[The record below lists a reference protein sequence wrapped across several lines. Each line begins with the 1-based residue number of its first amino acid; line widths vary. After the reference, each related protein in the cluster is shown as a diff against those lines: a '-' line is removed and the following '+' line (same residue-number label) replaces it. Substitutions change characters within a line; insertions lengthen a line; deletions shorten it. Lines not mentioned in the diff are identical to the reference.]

1 MGEHPRTL
9 TVDAAMTRAL
19 ELAARGPT
27 YGPNPRVGCVLL
39 GPPPGAPL
47 PDGAA
52 PDSIDPHP
60 RPVLAEGWH
69 RGAGTPHAE
78 AAALADAR
86 TRGVDVAGATAVVT
100 LEPCAHTGRTGP
112 CADALVA
119 AGVAEVVLAVDDP
132 NPVATGGAHRLRAA
146 GVHVVRG
153 LRAAEGEELLRVWL
167 TAVRRGTPYVTLKT
181 ATTLDGYVAAQD
193 GTSRWITG
201 PAAREHAHRVRAE
214 VDAIVVGTGT
224 LLADDPELTAR
235 VRGHGPSHDA
245 AHDAASAARLAE
257 HQPLRVVVGLRGIPP
272 TARVRGEGGELV
284 HVLTRDVGEVL
295 ERLAEREVRHVLVE
309 GGPTLATAFLAAG
322 AVDELHAYV
331 APVLLGSGRRAVD
344 GLGVATIADAHR
356 FRTVEVRRV
365 GDDALVVSR
374 KSTEGRV
381 G

>member
-1 MGEHPRTL
+1 MGERPRTL
-9 TVDAAMTRAL
+9 TIDDAMSRAL
-19 ELAARGPT
+19 ELAARGPAH
-27 YGPNPRVGCVLL
+27 GPNPRVGCVLL
-39 GPPPGAPL
+39 GPPTGAPAL

-52 PDSIDPHP
+52 PGSLDPHP
-60 RPVLAEGWH
+60 RRALAEGYH

-86 TRGVDVAGATAVVT
+86 ARGVDVAGATAVVT

-119 AGVAEVVLAVDDP
+119 AGVAEVVHAVDDP
-132 NPVATGGAHRLRAA
+132 NPAAAGGARRLRAA
-146 GVHVVRG
+146 GVRVVRG

-167 TAVRRGTPYVTLKT
+167 TSVRRGTPYVTLKT
-181 ATTLDGYVAAQD
+181 ATTLDGYVAAED

-201 PAAREHAHRVRAE
+201 PAAREHAHRVRGE

-224 LLADDPELTAR
+224 LLTDDPSLTAR
-235 VRGHGPSHDA
+235 VRPHG
-245 AHDAASAARLAE
+245 AASAEGLAD
-257 HQPLRVVVGLRGIPP
+257 HQPVRVVVGMRGIPP
-272 TARVRGEGGELV
+272 GARVRGEGGELV
-284 HVLTRDVGEVL
+284 HLLTRDVGQVL
-295 ERLAEREVRHVLVE
+295 VRLGEREVRHVLLE

-331 APVLLGSGRRAVD
+331 APVLLGGGRRAVD
-344 GLGVATIADAHR
+344 GLGVSTIGDAHR

-374 KSTEGRV
+374 RFVERQDG
-381 G
+381 

>member
-9 TVDAAMTRAL
+9 TIDAAMARAL
-19 ELAARGPT
+19 ELAARGPA

-39 GPPPGAPL
+39 GPAPGGRPV
-47 PDGAA
+47 PDGAS
-52 PDSIDPHP
+52 PESLDPHP
-60 RPVLAEGWH
+60 RPVLAEGHH

-86 TRGVDVAGATAVVT
+86 ERGVDVTGATAVVT

-119 AGVAEVVLAVDDP
+119 AGVAEVVHAVADP

-146 GVHVVRG
+146 GVRVVRG

-167 TAVRRGTPYVTLKT
+167 TSVRRGTPYVTLKT
-181 ATTLDGYVAAQD
+181 ATTLDGYVAAED

-214 VDAIVVGTGT
+214 VDAILIGTGT
-224 LLADDPELTAR
+224 LLTDDPELTAR
-235 VRGHGPSHDA
+235 VHA
-245 AHDAASAARLAE
+245 ADAASAGRLAE

-272 TARVRGEGGELV
+272 SARVRGEGGELV
-284 HVLTRDVGEVL
+284 HLLTRDVGEVL
-295 ERLAEREVRHVLVE
+295 ARLGDREVRHVLVE

-322 AVDELHAYV
+322 VVDELHAYV
-331 APVLLGSGRRAVD
+331 APLLLGSGRRSVG

-374 KSTEGRV
+374 KSTEGRD

>member
-9 TVDAAMTRAL
+9 TIDAAMSRAL
-19 ELAARGPT
+19 ELAARGPAH
-27 YGPNPRVGCVLL
+27 GPNPRVGCVLL
-39 GPPPGAPL
+39 APAPHGTGL
-47 PDGAA
+47 PDGAS
-52 PDSIDPHP
+52 PDSLDPHP
-60 RPVLAEGWH
+60 RAVLAEGYH
-69 RGAGTPHAE
+69 QGAGTPHAE

-86 TRGVDVAGATAVVT
+86 ARGIDVTGATAVVT
-100 LEPCAHTGRTGP
+100 LEPCAHTGRTPP

-119 AGVAEVVLAVDDP
+119 AGVAEVVHAVDDP
-132 NPVATGGAHRLRAA
+132 NPAATGGAHRLRAA
-146 GVHVVRG
+146 GVRVVRG

-167 TAVRRGTPYVTLKT
+167 TAVGRGTPYVTLKT

-214 VDAIVVGTGT
+214 VDAIAVGTGT
-224 LLADDPELTAR
+224 LLADDPALTAR
-235 VRGHGPSHDA
+235 VRGHG
-245 AHDAASAARLAE
+245 AASAEVLAE

-272 TARVRGEGGELV
+272 TARVRGPGGELL
-284 HVLTRDVGEVL
+284 HVLSRDVSQVL
-295 ERLAEREVRHVLVE
+295 GRLAEREVRHVLVE

-331 APVLLGSGRRAVD
+331 APVLLGGGRRVVG

-374 KSTEGRV
+374 KSVEGRV

>member
-9 TVDAAMTRAL
+9 TIDAAMARAL
-19 ELAARGPT
+19 ELAARGPS

-39 GPPPGAPL
+39 GPSSDGRAV
-47 PDGAA
+47 PDGAS
-52 PDSIDPHP
+52 PESLDPHP
-60 RPVLAEGWH
+60 RPVLAEGYH

-86 TRGVDVAGATAVVT
+86 DRGVDVAGATAVVT

-119 AGVAEVVLAVDDP
+119 AGVTEVVHAVADP

-146 GVHVVRG
+146 GVRVVRG

-167 TAVRRGTPYVTLKT
+167 TSVRRGTPYVTLKT
-181 ATTLDGYVAAQD
+181 ATTLDGYVAAED

-214 VDAIVVGTGT
+214 VDAILVGTGT
-224 LLADDPELTAR
+224 LLTDDPELSAR
-235 VRGHGPSHDA
+235 VHA
-245 AHDAASAARLAE
+245 AGAASADRLAE

-272 TARVRGEGGELV
+272 TARVRGEGGELL
-284 HVLTRDVGEVL
+284 HLLTHEVGEVL

-374 KSTEGRV
+374 KSTEGRDD
-381 G
+381 

>member
-9 TVDAAMTRAL
+9 TIDAAMTRAL
-19 ELAARGPT
+19 ELAGHGPAH
-27 YGPNPRVGCVLL
+27 GPNPRVGCVLL
-39 GPPPGAPL
+39 GPALHGRAL

-52 PDSIDPHP
+52 PDSLDPHP
-60 RPVLAEGWH
+60 RPVLAEGYH
-69 RGAGTPHAE
+69 QGAGTPHAE

-86 TRGVDVAGATAVVT
+86 ARGVDVTGATAVVT

-119 AGVAEVVLAVDDP
+119 AGVAEVVHAVDDP

-146 GVHVVRG
+146 GVRVVRG

-167 TAVRRGTPYVTLKT
+167 TSVRRGTPYVTLKT
-181 ATTLDGYVAAQD
+181 ATTLDGFVAAGD

-214 VDAIVVGTGT
+214 VDAILVGTGT
-224 LLADDPELTAR
+224 LLTDDPALTAR
-235 VRGHGPSHDA
+235 VRT
-245 AHDAASAARLAE
+245 HDAASAESLAA

-272 TARVRGEGGELV
+272 TARVRREGGELL
-284 HVLTRDVGEVL
+284 HLLTRDVGQVL
-295 ERLAEREVRHVLVE
+295 ERLGEREVRHVLVE
-309 GGPTLATAFLAAG
+309 GGPTLATAFLVAG

-374 KSTEGRV
+374 KSTEGRD

>member
-9 TVDAAMTRAL
+9 TIDAAMTRAL
-19 ELAARGPT
+19 ELAGRGPAH
-27 YGPNPRVGCVLL
+27 GPNPRVGCVLL
-39 GPPPGAPL
+39 GPAPHGPAL

-52 PDSIDPHP
+52 PDSVDPHP
-60 RPVLAEGWH
+60 RPVLAEGYH
-69 RGAGTPHAE
+69 TGAGTPHAE

-86 TRGVDVAGATAVVT
+86 ARGVDVTGATAVVT

-119 AGVAEVVLAVDDP
+119 AGVAEVVHAVDDP

-146 GVHVVRG
+146 GVRVVRG

-167 TAVRRGTPYVTLKT
+167 TSVRRGTPYVTLKT
-181 ATTLDGYVAAQD
+181 ATTLDGYVAAED

-224 LLADDPELTAR
+224 LLTDDPALTAR
-235 VRGHGPSHDA
+235 VRT
-245 AHDAASAARLAE
+245 HDAASAEALAA

-272 TARVRGEGGELV
+272 AARVRGEGGELL
-284 HVLTRDVGEVL
+284 HLLTRDVGHVL
-295 ERLAEREVRHVLVE
+295 ERLGEREVRHVLVE

-322 AVDELHAYV
+322 VVDELHAYV
-331 APVLLGSGRRAVD
+331 APVLLGSGRRVVD

-374 KSTEGRV
+374 TSTEGRV

>member
-9 TVDAAMTRAL
+9 TIDAAMARAL
-19 ELAARGPT
+19 ELAARGPAH
-27 YGPNPRVGCVLL
+27 GPNPRVGCVLL
-39 GPPPGAPL
+39 GPAPDGRAA
-47 PDGAA
+47 PDGAS
-52 PDSIDPHP
+52 PESLDPHP
-60 RPVLAEGWH
+60 RRVLAEGYH

-86 TRGVDVAGATAVVT
+86 ERGVDVAGATAVVT

-132 NPVATGGAHRLRAA
+132 NPVASGGAHRLRAA
-146 GVHVVRG
+146 GVRVVRG

-167 TAVRRGTPYVTLKT
+167 TSVHRGTPYVTLKT
-181 ATTLDGYVAAQD
+181 ATTLDGYVAAED

-214 VDAIVVGTGT
+214 VDAILVGTGT
-224 LLADDPELTAR
+224 LLTDDPALTAR
-235 VRGHGPSHDA
+235 VLAHHDA
-245 AHDAASAARLAE
+245 AGDGRLLE

-272 TARVRGEGGELV
+272 SARVRGEGGELV
-284 HVLTRDVGEVL
+284 HLLTRDVGEVL
-295 ERLAEREVRHVLVE
+295 GRLAEREVRHVLVE

-374 KSTEGRV
+374 KRTEGRD

>member
-19 ELAARGPT
+19 ELAARGPAH
-27 YGPNPRVGCVLL
+27 GPNPRVGCVLL
-39 GPPPGAPL
+39 GPPPDAPV

-52 PDSIDPHP
+52 PDSLDPHP

-86 TRGVDVAGATAVVT
+86 ARGVDVAGATAVVT

-132 NPVATGGAHRLRAA
+132 NPVATGGTHRLRAA
-146 GVHVVRG
+146 GVRVVRG

-181 ATTLDGYVAAQD
+181 ATTLDGYVAAAD

-235 VRGHGPSHDA
+235 VRTHGS
-245 AHDAASAARLAE
+245 ASAVRRAE
-257 HQPLRVVVGLRGIPP
+257 HQPLRVVVGLRGVPP

>member
-9 TVDAAMTRAL
+9 TIDASMARAL
-19 ELAARGPT
+19 ELAARGPA

-39 GPPPGAPL
+39 GPTPGGRPE
-47 PDGAA
+47 PDGAS
-52 PDSIDPHP
+52 PDSLDPHP
-60 RPVLAEGWH
+60 RPVLAEGYH

-86 TRGVDVAGATAVVT
+86 ERGVDVAGATAVVT

-119 AGVAEVVLAVDDP
+119 AGVAEVVHAVADP

-146 GVHVVRG
+146 GVRVVRG

-167 TAVRRGTPYVTLKT
+167 TSVRRGTPYVTLKT
-181 ATTLDGYVAAQD
+181 ATTLDGYVAAED

-214 VDAIVVGTGT
+214 VDAILVGTGT
-224 LLADDPELTAR
+224 LLTDDPALTAR
-235 VRGHGPSHDA
+235 VPV
-245 AHDAASAARLAE
+245 HDAASADRLAE

-272 TARVRGEGGELV
+272 SARVRGEGGELV
-284 HVLTRDVGEVL
+284 HLLTRDVGEVL
-295 ERLAEREVRHVLVE
+295 QRLGEREVRHVLVE

-331 APVLLGSGRRAVD
+331 APVLLGSGRRVVD

-374 KSTEGRV
+374 KSTEGRD

>member
-19 ELAARGPT
+19 GLAARGPAH
-27 YGPNPRVGCVLL
+27 GPNPRVGCVLL

-52 PDSIDPHP
+52 PDSLDPHP

-86 TRGVDVAGATAVVT
+86 ARGVDVAGATAVVT

-132 NPVATGGAHRLRAA
+132 NPVAMGGTHRLRAA
-146 GVHVVRG
+146 GVRVVRG

-181 ATTLDGYVAAQD
+181 ATTLDGYVAAAD

-201 PAAREHAHRVRAE
+201 TAAREHAHRVRAE
-214 VDAIVVGTGT
+214 VDAIAVGTGT

-235 VRGHGPSHDA
+235 VPARGSSHE
-245 AHDAASAARLAE
+245 AASAVRRAE
-257 HQPLRVVVGLRGIPP
+257 HQPLRVVVGLRGVPP
-272 TARVRGEGGELV
+272 TARVRGQGGELV

-344 GLGVATIADAHR
+344 GLGVATIAEAHR